1 MEHQSPTFI
10 DANGFSIATRSLL
23 LEVTADNSSFLD
35 FTDLDA
41 TFPRYVIEGD
51 NIKAGT
57 DQDQLNALVSIA
69 GVFYSGEDDYVWA
82 ARMFADDAG
91 TGQDQSPASGDE
103 RIATCR
109 DGTDGWGVGANQT
122 GDVTFTVTRGSSANF
137 PRIWGTTVNLSA
149 GADLQ
154 HTSCVGSY
162 TGVTSLVPATNG
174 IDGVRLK
181 FNNGIIVQ
189 GNFRLYGV
197 E

>member
-1 MEHQSPTFI
+1 MEHQSPTLV
-10 DANGFSIATRSLL
+10 DASGFPIATRSLL
-23 LEVTADNSSFLD
+23 LSLTAANSPFLD
-35 FTDLDA
+35 FTGLDD

-57 DQDQLNALVSIA
+57 DKDQLNALVSIA
-69 GVFYSGEDDYVWA
+69 GVFYSGEDDYIWA
-82 ARMFADDAG
+82 ARNFGDDG
-91 TGQDQSPASGDE
+91 TSGQDQSPGSGDE

-109 DGTDGWGVGANQT
+109 DDNDGWGVGQDQT
-122 GDVTFTVTRGSSANF
+122 GDVTFTITRGSSANL
-137 PRIWGTTVNLSA
+137 PRIWGTTVNLNS

-154 HTSCVGSY
+154 HTTFVGSY
-162 TGVTSLVPATNG
+162 TGVTSLVPATSG

-181 FNNGIIVQ
+181 FNTGIIVQ